1 MAVTWKITQVEYDL
15 SVTQDG
21 VDYTNVINLVHWRAS
36 DKDADGNSGSSYSTV
51 SIDTSDL
58 ATDWIDYASM
68 TKANVIT
75 MTKNALG
82 AEKVTLIEE
91 GIAAQ
96 IAALATPTTGAGIPW

>member
-1 MAVTWKITQVEYDL
+1 MAVTWKITQV
-15 SVTQDG
+15 
-21 VDYTNVINLVHWRAS
+21 
-36 DKDADGNSGSSYSTV
+36 
-51 SIDTSDL
+51 DTSDL

-96 IAALATPTTGAGIPW
+96 IAALATPTTGAGVPW

>member
-75 MTKNALG
+75 MTK
-82 AEKVTLIEE
+82 IEE

-96 IAALATPTTGAGIPW
+96 IAALATPTTGAGVPW